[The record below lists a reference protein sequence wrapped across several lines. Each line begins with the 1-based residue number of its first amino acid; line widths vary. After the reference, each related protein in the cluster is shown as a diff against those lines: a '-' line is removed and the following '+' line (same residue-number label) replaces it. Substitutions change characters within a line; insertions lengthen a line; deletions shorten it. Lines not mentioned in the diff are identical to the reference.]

1 MKSYEETAF
10 SVMEKIEKHRAAQKR
25 KRQIVLGTTIPLCS
39 ICIIVAM
46 GFFTME
52 SRLPKPAPDSPIPAA
67 SEPPTESVTAQAPSQ
82 QNTIVIHPIEN
93 TNNEISYFALFRDDF
108 ISMTK
113 EQVND
118 YYGIN
123 VYPTVPEDLS
133 MQKIAAGIYKRNGG
147 TGEIYHDQNRQEY
160 RNEKD
165 SRSIVVETAKGKL
178 PFFQFVIP
186 DVSSGNSIING
197 HDVTIGI
204 NEYGWYS
211 VWFLYQ
217 GVGFYIGAE
226 GITQQE
232 LIDVIS
238 SLIPS

>member
-10 SVMEKIEKHRAAQKR
+10 SVMEKIEKHRTAQKR

-39 ICIIVAM
+39 ICLIVAM
-46 GFFTME
+46 GFFSME
-52 SRLPKPAPDSPIPAA
+52 SRLPKPAADSPIPAV
-67 SEPPTESVTAQAPSQ
+67 SEPPTEPVSAQAP
-82 QNTIVIHPIEN
+82 QNTIVIHPIEE
-93 TNNEISYFALFRDDF
+93 TNNEQFNIALFRDDF

-113 EQVND
+113 DQVND

-123 VYPTVPEDLS
+123 VYPAVPEDLS
-133 MQKIAAGIYKRNGG
+133 MQKMAAGIYKRNGG
-147 TGEIYHDQNRQEY
+147 TGEIYHDQNRQDY

-165 SRSIVVETAKGKL
+165 SRHIVVETRKGKL

-197 HDVTIGI
+197 QDVTIGI

-211 VWFLYQ
+211 AWFLYQ
-217 GVGFYIGAE
+217 DVGFYIGAE
-226 GITQQE
+226 GITQDE
-232 LIDVIS
+232 LINVIS